1 MTYKVTYLS
10 NMRGSFIL
18 HSNRSCEHQR
28 RPIAC
33 ARTHSRGRGTSSGA
47 KRPSFQKSGRNRFN
61 LGVFPYNI
69 VTSYY
74 FYIYGVGPSHFIVLK
89 SDPLDG
95 RWTSTHP
102 QDEDPGIRYW
112 AIEAGAFAQHF
123 FERCGIDRLM
133 LYPPLQGHFSNFS
146 ITPKHTSTTH
156 PEALLKSFTKRSEVQ
171 HQA

>member
-18 HSNRSCEHQR
+18 HSNRSCEHRR

-33 ARTHSRGRGTSSGA
+33 ARTHSRGRGASSGA
-47 KRPSFQKSGRNRFN
+47 IARVSRKVEGTDSTLVYFHIIS
-61 LGVFPYNI
+61 YNI

-95 RWTSTHP
+95 RWNSTHP

-112 AIEAGAFAQHF
+112 AIEAHLHSTFLKDA
-123 FERCGIDRLM
+123 ESIDLPSILLCRDTLVILVSHLSRLQ
-133 LYPPLQGHFSNFS
+133 LRS
-146 ITPKHTSTTH
+146 
-156 PEALLKSFTKRSEVQ
+156 LKPF
-171 HQA
+171 